1 MHFERNPICT
11 LNPERIWIDHVA
23 SEIVFL
29 PLHPDTSA
37 PLLEERVIAVYL
49 LEKTS
54 ELSQMECLSYWKFL
68 ST

>member
-1 MHFERNPICT
+1 MPVITNR
-11 LNPERIWIDHVA
+11 VA
-23 SEIVFL
+23 REIVFL